1 MTFLA
6 KQMFLQ
12 PLPADAATSKQI
24 CHIRRVTEVVAHVCI
39 HECRFAADDELF
51 VASLEPVRPLRL
63 LDLAVVLPEGE
74 GVTEFESLDVAIH
87 MLFMTGEH
95 LYDISSAIVFLPLS
109 PVLRAWLVL
118 MA

>member
-1 MTFLA
+1 LTPIVPGEPVLYA
-6 KQMFLQ
+6 SSDL
-12 PLPADAATSKQI
+12 
-24 CHIRRVTEVVAHVCI
+24 EVCI

-74 GVTEFESLDVAIH
+74 GVTEFESLDMAIH

-95 LYDISSAIVFLPLS
+95 SYDISSAIGNDNRKLTTCDHRILTTPGG
-109 PVLRAWLVL
+109 
-118 MA
+118 